1 MKAKLDQVMELLD
14 LPRDYEIII
23 EKERCTLPTAHFYPA
38 SGVIKVTGN
47 IPSLV
52 RYALADL
59 ILHEIAEDEF
69 NRIEPDYRDDSHFHP
84 DFQALECGWRQLL
97 VDRIADEHG

>member
-1 MKAKLDQVMELLD
+1 MSLERIFRMEHYPRIPRRRRLQVFQMTDIHLGG
-14 LPRDYEIII
+14 
-23 EKERCTLPTAHFYPA
+23 KT
-38 SGVIKVTGN
+38 
-47 IPSLV
+47 
-52 RYALADL
+52 
-59 ILHEIAEDEF
+59 LHEIAEDEF